1 MRPRVFKASLSK
13 DRASIRS
20 AAGKNLTAFDEA
32 TARSNVFHHLSFSAT
47 MPAVY
52 WDCLKM
58 RQLTQELTSVQIT
71 LKLTVF
77 SEFFGPRRKIIM
89 WKKFEKVKNFREME
103 LDSIIT
109 YYCHSLK
116 QTLPQL
122 TRYWKRIF
130 VKKKVW
136 KSFGNNGTKL
146 PDSSWRRKSFLL
158 IFLQILKASKF
169 RPFT

>member
-1 MRPRVFKASLSK
+1 MIIWVFHVIVWFILSSKNLKMRPRVFKASLSK

-71 LKLTVF
+71 LKLSVF

-89 WKKFEKVKNFREME
+89 WKK
-103 LDSIIT
+103 
-109 YYCHSLK
+109 
-116 QTLPQL
+116 
-122 TRYWKRIF
+122 
-130 VKKKVW
+130 VW
-136 KSFGNNGTKL
+136 KSEKFSWNGAWLHNNLLL
-146 PDSSWRRKSFLL
+146 P
-158 IFLQILKASKF
+158 
-169 RPFT
+169 